1 MILSR
6 GNLAQK
12 NRTRNNQAS
21 LLFRVLIFL
30 WGEQDYFMI
39 RRVGTLRTFL
49 KQKNAQVI
57 CDVILQGFHDS
68 R

>member
-1 MILSR
+1 MILSG

-12 NRTRNNQAS
+12 TKSKNSQAS
-21 LLFRVLIFL
+21 LLFLDYSFL

-49 KQKNAQVI
+49 KQKNAQVNLAFFLI
-57 CDVILQGFHDS
+57 
-68 R
+68 